1 MEKQNTT
8 DNIPY
13 KNMYTCICAEA
24 SRAIDLLDNPQ
35 NTAFAKV
42 LLQQALWKAEELYR
56 SQARPYRAV
65 CRRKKG
71 PVSEEAGP

>member
-13 KNMYTCICAEA
+13 KKMYTCICVEA

-35 NTAFAKV
+35 NTAFVKV
-42 LLQQALWKAEELYR
+42 LLQQALWEAEELYL
-56 SQARPYRAV
+56 SQERP
-65 CRRKKG
+65 
-71 PVSEEAGP
+71 